1 MSTPRS
7 RETCGKVLELN
18 TKMLEE
24 RKDKLEEERIVVLGF
39 LWSRQ
44 EVKLQP

>member
-1 MSTPRS
+1 M

-18 TKMLEE
+18 AEMLKE
-24 RKDKLEEERIVVLGF
+24 RKDKIVDERIVVWGF
-39 LWSRQ
+39 LWWRQ